1 MIYIATASRISQG
14 IWPERLYACFWNSEA
29 DIPVEKDLV
38 GRSLKSQMKQAGR
51 IGASYVI
58 IFGSEELQSSTVLV
72 RDMNKGEQF
81 SISRDRIVEYLRYII
96 RGH

>member
-1 MIYIATASRISQG
+1 MLLEFR
-14 IWPERLYACFWNSEA
+14 EA

-58 IFGSEELQSSTVLV
+58 IFGSEELQSGTVLV

-81 SISRDRIVEYLRYII
+81 SISRDRIVEYLKDIL
-96 RGH
+96 